1 MKEDKARQG
10 ERERKAHHGK
20 NEKQGNRPE
29 VNQGRRGGIE
39 EDLVNEKGQRSFH
52 TTGRG
57 REGGVGR
64 LDQGMRGK
72 GREGE
77 VEGWDHQKDEG
88 NPGEEGLT
96 PGHDPEGR
104 SGGDTARK
112 EGPADIDTVAESGN
126 GRADPGI
133 GGIDAR
139 RKALREMRETEHK
152 HYCERSSVR

>member
-1 MKEDKARQG
+1 MKEDEAHQG
-10 ERERKAHHGK
+10 EREREAHAERNG
-20 NEKQGNRPE
+20 KQGNRSE
-29 VNQGRRGGIE
+29 VDQGRREGIE
-39 EDLVNEKGQRSFH
+39 GGLVNEKDRRSIHATERGQEGGVGRLNQGMR
-52 TTGRG
+52 GRG
-57 REGGVGR
+57 REGGVEGR
-64 LDQGMRGK
+64 
-72 GREGE
+72 
-77 VEGWDHQKDEG
+77 DHRKDEG

-139 RKALREMRETEHK
+139 RKALREMRKTGHN
-152 HYCERSSVR
+152 HY

>member
-1 MKEDKARQG
+1 M
-10 ERERKAHHGK
+10 
-20 NEKQGNRPE
+20 
-29 VNQGRRGGIE
+29 
-39 EDLVNEKGQRSFH
+39 NEKGQRSIH
-52 TTGRG
+52 ATGRG

-64 LDQGMRGK
+64 LNQGMRGR
-72 GREGE
+72 GREGG
-77 VEGWDHQKDEG
+77 VEGWDHRKDEG

-139 RKALREMRETEHK
+139 RKALREMRETEHN
-152 HYCERSSVR
+152 HY